1 MDYKEFVEHPDFS
14 SPAKVGEWV
23 ETAATVIVKLLDR
36 AEKAEAANSQLNGTV
51 TTLMESNR
59 KLAEELKAHTET
71 DLAKAHE
78 GLSAEWAEQ
87 KQRAEAAEA
96 RAEKAEREK
105 DALLK
110 EFAGECGVCLHY
122 EECSK
127 NHYSCCDGADWEWRG
142 QKEE

>member
-1 MDYKEFVEHPDFS
+1 MDYTKLIADLNSYSANNQRHVGIS
-14 SPAKVGEWV
+14 AK
-23 ETAATVIVKLLDR
+23 AADAI
-36 AEKAEAANSQLNGTV
+36 
-51 TTLMESNR
+51 
-59 KLAEELKAHTET
+59 T
-71 DLAKAHE
+71 DLLARE
-78 GLSAEWAEQ
+78 
-87 KQRAEAAEA
+87 EAAEA

-127 NHYSCCDGADWEWRG
+127 NHYSCCDGGADWEWRG

>member
-1 MDYKEFVEHPDFS
+1 MDFTETGLNCLKCHYRHPDN
-14 SPAKVGEWV
+14 GNC
-23 ETAATVIVKLLDR
+23 TATGGFCTAVPTAHCPLIPELKAR
-36 AEKAEAANSQLNGTV
+36 AEAA
-51 TTLMESNR
+51 E
-59 KLAEELKAHTET
+59 A
-71 DLAKAHE
+71 
-78 GLSAEWAEQ
+78 
-87 KQRAEAAEA
+87 RAEAAEA

-127 NHYSCCDGADWEWRG
+127 NHYSCCDGGADWEWRG